1 MRARILFLLCL
12 VSVSGA
18 DSEAVQR
25 KITALTEAADQALAS
40 GKLTEAEAGYKSAIV
55 ECDSLPPNKYHCKT
69 DELRKLGNLYS
80 RLKDPVRAESVLKQ
94 RLAIL
99 IAKHAPSVRPD
110 VDIGIALFE
119 LMAFMD
125 ADSSPARDAEAAN
138 YMERARTFYEQC
150 KAGFPDLYDV
160 CDIRLA
166 DVEGVHGAALAVKKH
181 FDQALPFLKAVI
193 DRGDK
198 GVRRETMIGALNGYA
213 LVLISKGQSAEA
225 QEFIDRAKR
234 LANGTKR

>member
-1 MRARILFLLCL
+1 MLCL
-12 VSVSGA
+12 VSVSGV

-25 KITALTEAADQALAS
+25 KITALTEAADRAFAS
-40 GKLTEAEAGYKSAIV
+40 GKLSEAEEGYKSAIR
-55 ECDSLPPNKYHCKT
+55 ECDSLPPSKYHCKT

-80 RLKDPVRAESVLKQ
+80 RLKDPARAESVLKQ

-99 IAKHAPSVRPD
+99 IANHAPSVRPD

-119 LMAFMD
+119 LMSLLD
-125 ADSSPARDAEAAN
+125 ADATTPAREAEAAN
-138 YMERARTFYEQC
+138 YMERARTFYDQC
-150 KAGFPDLYDV
+150 KSGFPELYDV

-181 FDQALPFLKAVI
+181 FDQAVPFLKAVI
-193 DRGDK
+193 DRGDT

>member
-1 MRARILFLLCL
+1 LLCL

-25 KITALTEAADQALAS
+25 KVTALTEAADRALAA
-40 GKLTEAEAGYKSAIV
+40 GKLSAAEEGYKSAIR
-55 ECDSLPPNKYHCKT
+55 ECNSLPPDKYHCAT
-69 DELRKLGNLYS
+69 DRLRKLGNLYS
-80 RLKDPVRAESVLKQ
+80 LLKEPAKAETVYKQ

-119 LMAFMD
+119 LMALMD
-125 ADSSPARDAEAAN
+125 ADSTTARDAEAAN

-150 KAGFPDLYDV
+150 KTGFPDLYDV

-181 FDQALPFLKAVI
+181 FDQAFPFLKGVI
-193 DRGDK
+193 DRGDT

-234 LANGTKR
+234 LANGTKK